1 MLKAFTPVST
11 MLCAFLFRL
20 ERPSARLIA
29 TVCCICVGVCASS
42 LGELN
47 FSAFGVLAMLVSI
60 AAEGLRIVMMQHLLA
75 AKQFNPIEA
84 WLYLGPACCIWLAVL
99 IGVSE
104 AHHIQDAHGLS
115 VVAMHPWH
123 FGFAALAGFAVN
135 VLAMCVIKLASA
147 LTLKVMG
154 ICKDVGLVTFSAML
168 LGEHVTGLQLAG
180 YGVSVLGFG
189 CYNYVKAA
197 DAGAAGSQ
205 VTAATSGSGRQ
216 LQQQQQQVLLQGTK
230 GKLPRT
236 PSPLRR
242 KQGMIGTATMPAAGS
257 AAAAA
262 AAAAERMA
270 EPLLPRG
277 VSIKVLV

>member
-11 MLCAFLFRL
+11 MLCAFLFHL

-29 TVCCICVGVCASS
+29 TVCCICVGVCAAS

-47 FSAFGVLAMLVSI
+47 FSAFGVFAMLVSI

-75 AKQFNPIEA
+75 SKQFNPIEA

-104 AHHIQDAHGLS
+104 VHQIQDAHGLS

-147 LTLKVMG
+147 LTLKVLG

-205 VTAATSGSGRQ
+205 AAAATHGPGR
-216 LQQQQQQVLLQGTK
+216 QQQQQVLLQGTK

-242 KQGMIGTATMPAAGS
+242 KQGMIGTATMPVAGS
-257 AAAAA
+257 PAAAA
-262 AAAAERMA
+262 AAAAEEMA

>member
-11 MLCAFLFRL
+11 MLCAFLFQL

-29 TVCCICVGVCASS
+29 TVCCICAGVCASS
-42 LGELN
+42 LGEVN
-47 FSAFGVLAMLVSI
+47 FSAVGVLAMLVSI

-75 AKQFNPIEA
+75 SKQFNPIEA
-84 WLYLGPACCIWLAVL
+84 WMYLGPACCVWLAVL
-99 IGVSE
+99 IGISE
-104 AHHIQDAHGLS
+104 VHQIQDAHGLS

-147 LTLKVMG
+147 LTLKVLG
-154 ICKDVGLVTFSAML
+154 ICKDVGLVTLSALL
-168 LGEHVTGLQLAG
+168 LGDHVTGLQLAG
-180 YGVSVLGFG
+180 YGVSLLGFG

-197 DAGAAGSQ
+197 DAGVAGSQ
-205 VTAATSGSGRQ
+205 VAAAAGGTGR
-216 LQQQQQQVLLQGTK
+216 QQQQQLLQGTK
-230 GKLPRT
+230 GKLPCT

-242 KQGMIGTATMPAAGS
+242 KQGMIGTATMPAAS
-257 AAAAA
+257 SPAAAAA
-262 AAAAERMA
+262 AAVERLA

-277 VSIKVLV
+277 VSIKVLA